1 MAHIDTEEKKKNI
14 IIQFFEIREIGALL
28 PLILL
33 SIVSSIANSSF
44 YSVPNI
50 VNMLRSTAYL
60 FIPAVG
66 MTFVLCSKGL
76 DLSVGSSMGLSGVT
90 LGVLMVWLGVP
101 VIPSVIIT
109 LLVGLLA
116 GAINGVLITLLRFPP
131 FIATLAT
138 YYSYRG
144 MVMGITKGAPISP
157 MPESFN
163 IFGLDTFLGLPY
175 IVIFSIFLLIVGQF
189 VLTKTKYGRYV
200 LATGGNE
207 ESTRLAG
214 INTTK
219 IKFMSYVLV
228 SLLAFISGLFFSA
241 RFTSAQPSL
250 GTGYELRIITAC
262 IIGGVSLFGG
272 AGSIIGTFIGSLFM
286 IVLENGMT
294 MAHISGY
301 WKQAILGVIIII
313 AIIIDLIRK
322 KELFA
327 KE

>member
-33 SIVSSIANSSF
+33 AIVSSIANASF
-44 YSVPNI
+44 YSLPNVI
-50 VNMLRSTAYL
+50 NMLRSTAYL

-109 LLVGLLA
+109 LLIGLLA

-157 MPESFN
+157 MPQSFN
-163 IFGLDTFLGLPY
+163 TFGLNTFLGIPY
-175 IVIFSIFLLIVGQF
+175 IVIFSLFLLIAGQF

-250 GTGYELRIITAC
+250 GTGFELRIITAC

-294 MAHISGY
+294 MARISGY
-301 WKQAILGVIIII
+301 WKQAILGLIIII

>member
-1 MAHIDTEEKKKNI
+1 MVETDSGEKKKNI
-14 IIQFFEIREIGALL
+14 IVQLFEIREIGAIL
-28 PLILL
+28 PLIILV
-33 SIVSSIANSSF
+33 IISSIINSSF
-44 YSVPNI
+44 YSLDNI
-50 VNMLRSTAYL
+50 LNILRSTAYL

-66 MTFVLCSKGL
+66 MTFVLCASGI
-76 DLSVGSSMGLSGVT
+76 DLSVGSSMGLSGVM
-90 LGVLMVWLGVP
+90 LGMLMVWFKVP

-109 LLVGLLA
+109 LIVGACAGAVNGLL
-116 GAINGVLITLLRFPP
+116 ITTLKFPP

-144 MVMGITKGAPISP
+144 LVMGVTKGGPISP

-163 IFGLDTFLGLPY
+163 RFGLATILGIPN
-175 IVIFSIFLLIVGQF
+175 IVVFMVFLLIVGEF

-207 ESTRLAG
+207 ESARLAG
-214 INTTK
+214 INTSK
-219 IKFMSYVLV
+219 IVFANYVIVGFLSFV
-228 SLLAFISGLFFSA
+228 SGLFFSA

-272 AGSIIGTFIGSLFM
+272 AGSMIGTFFGSLFM

-294 MAHISGY
+294 MARISGY
-301 WKQAILGVIIII
+301 WKQAILGVIIVI
-313 AIIIDLIRK
+313 AVIIDLIRK

-327 KE
+327 KK